1 MIPAAAAN
9 PHLRR
14 RLPFRLGTTSYVYPA
29 EILPNVR
36 SLKNRVEDI
45 EIVLFESDE
54 VSNFPSPRE
63 MRELAAIGEESGLS
77 YTVHLP
83 LDILLG
89 DPDRRIRRSSVGKCL
104 RAIDATAGLTPHAYI
119 VHCQGVPENDHRHWL
134 DESWLIRLD
143 QSIVEILDH
152 LEAPRLLCVET
163 LSYPFQLVED
173 LIERRGLGICLD
185 VGHVILYHQPLD
197 LYLERYLPRTRVI
210 HLHGNSDGRDHLDLS
225 RLPAATLD
233 LLFSSLAARPTAGDL
248 VLTLEIFTEEDLRI
262 SRTVVDKYFP

>member
-1 MIPAAAAN
+1 MIPEAAAN
-9 PHLRR
+9 PDLRR
-14 RLPFRLGTTSYVYPA
+14 RLPFRLGTTSYIYPA

-63 MRELAAIGEESGLS
+63 MRELAAIGKEAGLS

-89 DPDRRIRRSSVGKCL
+89 DPDRRIRQNSVGKCL
-104 RAIDATAGLTPHAYI
+104 RAIAATSGLKPHAYI
-119 VHCQGVPENDHRHWL
+119 VHCQGVPEDDHRQWL

-152 LEAPRLLCVET
+152 LEAPRLLCAET

-197 LYLERYLPRTRVI
+197 LYLQRYLPRTRVI
-210 HLHGNSDGRDHLDLS
+210 HVHGNSDGRDHLDLS

-248 VLTLEIFTEEDLRI
+248 VLTLEIFSEEDLRI
-262 SRTVVDKYFP
+262 SQTVVDKYSS